1 MTLLQRM
8 ALRQAA
14 EELHTVY
21 MSVLA
26 NAQKPDFGNPCDR
39 ESKAGEVIQRIRNA
53 QDWIDAALK
62 A

>member
-1 MTLLQRM
+1 MTPLQKM

-14 EELHTVY
+14 EELQTAY
-21 MSVLA
+21 MTILTS
-26 NAQKPDFGNPCDR
+26 AQKPDFGNPCSR
-39 ESKAGEVIQRIRNA
+39 ESKAGEAVQRIKNA